1 MNRISFRSGHRC
13 ARTILALAAAGALAV
28 PALAQPQ
35 HGRLAVGILSQDEAF
50 VGRPVMVSAI
60 QDGRIVNQY
69 EVNLSKAPNKAHV
82 TLDRLLPGT
91 ADVRVEGDGLVTEV
105 KRGVQVF
112 AGRDGLLQFV
122 VQPGE
127 GVHTVE
133 YAIGGLAREEVA
145 ARLMKLEAAVSGL
158 EARLVKP

>member
-1 MNRISFRSGHRC
+1 MSRFLSSGRDRC
-13 ARTILALAAAGALAV
+13 AGALLVSALAAFALAA
-28 PALAQPQ
+28 PGLAQPEY
-35 HGRLAVGILSQDEAF
+35 GRLAVGILSPDAF
-50 VGRPVMVSAI
+50 VGRPVMVSAV
-60 QDGRIVNQY
+60 QDGRIVTQY

-82 TLDRLLPGT
+82 TLDRLAPGT